1 VSIDL
6 VKEVCVFNMK
16 LLWYDSQNRA
26 CFIGLVERLGSE
38 ITIEEGNGE
47 RRKRVKKRQEGYD
60 YHISHAISPSSLDTT
75 RLL

>member
-1 VSIDL
+1 
-6 VKEVCVFNMK
+6 MK

-47 RRKRVKKRQEGYD
+47 RRKRVKKDRKVM
-60 YHISHAISPSSLDTT
+60 TT
-75 RLL
+75 IFLMQFLHLL